1 MGQWTVGVDVGGT
14 EIKLGLFDDRLREKW
29 SIPTNIQDNGSHI
42 LSEIAESIVRKCN
55 DIGIEAKD
63 LNGVGIGLPGPVLEG
78 NIVKGCVNLGWSEMA
93 VADQFSSVLAA
104 AFDRQVQSQAAT
116 LESRNLDI
124 PIKAANDANVAA
136 LGEMWIGGG
145 KDCRN
150 LVMVT
155 LGTGVGGGIVVDG
168 QILNG
173 VSGCAGEIGHII
185 CVEEEDIVG
194 RCNCG
199 NRGCLE
205 QIASATGIVNYARHY
220 LSKSDIPSILR
231 NLLEEKGSFTAKD
244 VLDAAKSGDEA
255 ADLIMDKITMYL
267 GRALAGICAVVNPE
281 CVLIGGGVSAAGE
294 YLRAMVEKHFRG
306 QAFPG
311 LKNTPVRLAVLGNEA
326 GISGAAY
333 MIISEKNRKDS
344 VL

>member
-29 SIPTNIQDNGSHI
+29 SVPTNIQDNGSHI

-55 DIGIEAKD
+55 DTGIEAKD
-63 LNGVGIGLPGPVLEG
+63 LNGVGIGLPGPVLEE

-93 VADQFSSVLAA
+93 VADQFSGVLAA
-104 AFDRQVQSQAAT
+104 AFG
-116 LESRNLDI
+116 SRNLDI
-124 PIKAANDANVAA
+124 PIKAANDANAAA

-155 LGTGVGGGIVVDG
+155 LGTGVGGGVVVDG

-173 VSGCAGEIGHII
+173 MGGCAGEIGHII

-205 QIASATGIVNYARHY
+205 QVASATGIVNYARHY
-220 LSKSDIPSILR
+220 LSKSNISSVLR
-231 NLLEEKGSFTAKD
+231 KLLEEKGSFTAKD

-255 ADLIMDKITMYL
+255 AYLIMDKITMYL

-294 YLRAMVEKHFRG
+294 YLRVMVEKHFRE
-306 QAFPG
+306 QAFSG

-333 MIISEKNRKDS
+333 RIISEKNRKDN

>member
-1 MGQWTVGVDVGGT
+1 MGQWTIGVDVGGT
-14 EIKLGLFDDRLREKW
+14 EIKFGLFDDRLREKW
-29 SIPTNIQDNGSHI
+29 SIPTNIQDKGSHI

-55 DIGIEAKD
+55 DMGIEAKD
-63 LNGVGIGLPGPVLEG
+63 LNGVGIGLPGPVLEE

-93 VADQFSSVLAA
+93 VADQFSSTLAA
-104 AFDRQVQSQAAT
+104 AFERQTQ
-116 LESRNLDI
+116 SRNLDI
-124 PIKAANDANVAA
+124 PVRAANDANVAA
-136 LGEMWIGGG
+136 LGEMWLGGG

-168 QILNG
+168 RILNG
-173 VSGCAGEIGHII
+173 SGGCAGEIGHMI

-220 LSKSDIPSILR
+220 LSGSDIPSILR
-231 NLLEEKGSFTAKD
+231 NLLEEKGSFIAKD

-255 ADLIMDKITMYL
+255 AELIMDKVTMYL
-267 GRALAGICAVVNPE
+267 GRALAGICTVINPE
-281 CVLIGGGVSAAGE
+281 CILIGGGVSAAGE
-294 YLRAMVEKHFRG
+294 YLRALVEKHFRE
-306 QAFPG
+306 QAFSG
-311 LKNTPVRLAVLGNEA
+311 LKNTSVRLAVLGNDA

-333 MIISEKNRKDS
+333 KIISERDRKDS
-344 VL
+344 IL

>member
-1 MGQWTVGVDVGGT
+1 MGQWTIGVDVGGT

-29 SIPTNIQDNGSHI
+29 SIPTNTQDNGSHI
-42 LSEIAESIVRKCN
+42 LSEIAGAIVKKCAEKN
-55 DIGIEAKD
+55 IKAQELD
-63 LNGVGIGLPGPVLEG
+63 GVGIGLPGPVLNG

-93 VADQFSSVLAA
+93 VADVFADVLSA
-104 AFDRQVQSQAAT
+104 AFGSQGGMT
-116 LESRNLDI
+116 DGDSKLHI

-136 LGEMWIGGG
+136 LGEMWLGGG
-145 KDCRN
+145 KDCTS

-173 VSGCAGEIGHII
+173 FGGCAGEIGHIL
-185 CVEEEDIVG
+185 CVEEADITG

-220 LSKSDIPSILR
+220 LSKSDEPSVLR
-231 NLLEEKGSFTAKD
+231 DLLKEKGQISAKD
-244 VLDAAKSGDEA
+244 VLDAAKSKDAVSEK
-255 ADLIMDKITMYL
+255 IMDRITMYL
-267 GRALAGICAVVNPE
+267 GRTLAGICTVVNPE

-294 YLRAMVEKHFRG
+294 YLRAMIEKHFKA

-326 GISGAAY
+326 GIAGAAY
-333 MIISEKNRKDS
+333 MISQKDRKDS
-344 VL
+344 IL